1 VTPLIFQTWSSIVSL
16 EAPLRPLCLGVA
28 HDFGWWTVY
37 RWSTFFF
44 FVSFFPISPN
54 VTTHLSCVLLFF
66 FFNFSANVFYGL
78 FLSLTLLQKFCM
90 FSIQSFNY
98 NLSYII
104 FLIWS
109 LFFWFLI
116 LTLGSFVKVLIV
128 FYFVIQSKFMLSFF
142 NLALILLIFF
152 FEVFSFFFFNLT
164 VQLILFFCKKCF

>member
-1 VTPLIFQTWSSIVSL
+1 MTLVDGRFIADQ
-16 EAPLRPLCLGVA
+16 
-28 HDFGWWTVY
+28 H
-37 RWSTFFF
+37 FFF
-44 FVSFFPISPN
+44 AFVSFFPISPN
-54 VTTHLSCVLLFF
+54 VTTHLSCVLLSF

-104 FLIWS
+104 F
-109 LFFWFLI
+109 
-116 LTLGSFVKVLIV
+116 
-128 FYFVIQSKFMLSFF
+128 F
-142 NLALILLIFF
+142 NLILILLISHFNPWLFCQSFNCFLFCHSIKVYALLFQFSPHSFDFF